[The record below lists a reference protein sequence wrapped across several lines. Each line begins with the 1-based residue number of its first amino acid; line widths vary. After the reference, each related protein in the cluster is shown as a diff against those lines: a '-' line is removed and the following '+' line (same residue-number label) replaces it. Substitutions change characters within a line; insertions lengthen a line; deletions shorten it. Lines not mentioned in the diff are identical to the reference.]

1 MTPVIPEAEPQARLS
16 GTSSCESRRVSRR
29 SRIGAPLA
37 FGSHRSVRDDGFEKH
52 MSIRQL
58 RPETINRIAAGEVIE
73 RPASVVKELV
83 ENALDAGATDIEVV
97 TAAGGISLIRV
108 TDTGSGMGTADLA
121 LAVERHATSKL
132 ADDDLFNIATL
143 GFRGEA
149 LPSIGAI
156 AHLAITS
163 RPREAASAHEIVVDR
178 GAKQPVR
185 RAALNGG
192 TRVEVRELFSATP
205 ARLKF
210 LKSERAE
217 NMAISETVKRLAM
230 AHPTVAFTLTTG
242 ERAGLKLPAQ
252 PLGPEGHLARLGRI
266 MGREFLEDALAI
278 DIDREGVRV
287 TGFAGL
293 PTLHRPD
300 PGQQYLFVN
309 GRPVKDRL
317 LIGAVRAAY
326 GDLVPKLR
334 HPLLALFVALP
345 PREVDVNV
353 HPSKAEVRFRD
364 PGRVRSLVAG
374 ALRAALDAA
383 GHRATVAGGFA
394 VADVLARRG
403 SDPAGLTPWQHSARS
418 LGSDPQGLTPHRP
431 QGLTPGFA
439 EDWQAPLDG
448 LTAPS
453 ADAGAAAAP
462 PLPELLDRPLGAAR
476 AQLHETYI
484 VAQTR
489 DSVVIVDQHAA
500 HERLVYERLK
510 AALAAGGVASQALL
524 IPEVVDLDTDEA
536 AALAEA
542 APALERLGLALETF
556 GPGAVLVR
564 EVPALLAGG
573 DIKGLVRD
581 LAREAQGEGE
591 GEGDGTLLKE
601 RLEAVCATMA
611 CHGSVRAGRRL
622 TPEEMNALLRE
633 MEATPRSGQCNHGR
647 PTYVELKLADIERL
661 FGRR

>member
-1 MTPVIPEAEPQARLS
+1 MP
-16 GTSSCESRRVSRR
+16 
-29 SRIGAPLA
+29 
-37 FGSHRSVRDDGFEKH
+37 
-52 MSIRQL
+52 IRQL
-58 RPETINRIAAGEVIE
+58 KPETINRIAAGEVIE

-83 ENALDAGATDIEVV
+83 ENSLDAGATDIEVV

-108 TDTGSGMGTADLA
+108 TDNGTGMGAADLA

-156 AHLAITS
+156 AHLAIAS
-163 RPREAASAHEIVVDR
+163 RPRGAALAHEIVVDR
-178 GAKQPVR
+178 GIKEDVR
-185 RAALNGG
+185 PAALNLG

-210 LKSERAE
+210 LKSERTE

-252 PLGPEGHLARLGRI
+252 PVGTEGHLARLGRI
-266 MGREFLEDALAI
+266 MGREFLEDALPI
-278 DIDREGVRV
+278 DIEREGVRV

-317 LIGAVRAAY
+317 LIGAVKAAY
-326 GDLVPKLR
+326 GDMVPKLR

-364 PGRVRSLVAG
+364 PGRMRSLVAG
-374 ALRAALDAA
+374 ALRVALDAA
-383 GHRATVAGGFA
+383 GHRATVAGGLA
-394 VADVLARRG
+394 VADVLAKG
-403 SDPAGLTPWQHSARS
+403 SDPAGLTPWQYGARS
-418 LGSDPQGLTPHRP
+418 PGSDPQGLTP
-431 QGLTPGFA
+431 GFAPGFA

-448 LTAPS
+448 LTMPS
-453 ADAGAAAAP
+453 ADARAGAAP

-510 AALAAGGVASQALL
+510 AALEDGGVVRQALL
-524 IPEVVDLDTDEA
+524 IPEVVELDADEA
-536 AALAEA
+536 AALNEA
-542 APALERLGLALETF
+542 APELEKLGLALESF

-564 EVPALLAGG
+564 EVPALLGNGG

-581 LAREAQGEGE
+581 LAREALSESEGS
-591 GEGDGTLLKE
+591 LLRE
-601 RLEAVCATMA
+601 RLEAVCSTVA

>member
-1 MTPVIPEAEPQARLS
+1 
-16 GTSSCESRRVSRR
+16 
-29 SRIGAPLA
+29 
-37 FGSHRSVRDDGFEKH
+37 
-52 MSIRQL
+52 
-58 RPETINRIAAGEVIE
+58 
-73 RPASVVKELV
+73 
-83 ENALDAGATDIEVV
+83 
-97 TAAGGISLIRV
+97 
-108 TDTGSGMGTADLA
+108 
-121 LAVERHATSKL
+121 
-132 ADDDLFNIATL
+132 
-143 GFRGEA
+143 
-149 LPSIGAI
+149 
-156 AHLAITS
+156 
-163 RPREAASAHEIVVDR
+163 
-178 GAKQPVR
+178 
-185 RAALNGG
+185 
-192 TRVEVRELFSATP
+192 
-205 ARLKF
+205 
-210 LKSERAE
+210 
-217 NMAISETVKRLAM
+217 
-230 AHPTVAFTLTTG
+230 VAFTLTTG
-242 ERAGLKLPAQ
+242 ERAVLKLPAQ

-266 MGREFLEDALAI
+266 MGREFLADALAI
-278 DIDREGVRV
+278 DIEREGVRV

-383 GHRATVAGGFA
+383 GHRATVAGGLA
-394 VADVLARRG
+394 AADVLARSAG
-403 SDPAGLTPWQHSARS
+403 SDSAGLSPWQNSRS
-418 LGSDPQGLTPHRP
+418 LGSDPRGLTPYR
-431 QGLTPGFA
+431 GFA

-448 LTAPS
+448 LAAPS
-453 ADAGAAAAP
+453 ADARAAAAP
-462 PLPELLDRPLGAAR
+462 PLAELLDRPLGAAR

-510 AALAAGGVASQALL
+510 AALADGGVARQALL
-524 IPEVVDLDTDEA
+524 IPEVVDLDADEA

-542 APALERLGLALETF
+542 ASDLERLGLALDAF

-581 LAREAQGEGE
+581 LAREAA
-591 GEGDGTLLKE
+591 GEGDGSLLKE

-622 TPEEMNALLRE
+622 SPEEMNALLRQ
-633 MEATPRSGQCNHGR
+633 MEVTPRSGQCNHGR